1 MKGGREIDTTSPVIN
16 YYNQMTF
23 IEDQFDAINY
33 VSSFKYSRYG
43 LLLAYALNNLDD
55 SGIEFQ
61 IVSGYN
67 KNDPDSAEF
76 KSIKIQITKGDEMS
90 QTLIN
95 QLTEDE
101 RRFYNHEFDLTEQ
114 NRVMHLLLL

>member
-1 MKGGREIDTTSPVIN
+1 
-16 YYNQMTF
+16 MT
-23 IEDQFDAINY
+23 
-33 VSSFKYSRYG
+33 FKYSRYG

-55 SGIEFQ
+55 SGIEFE